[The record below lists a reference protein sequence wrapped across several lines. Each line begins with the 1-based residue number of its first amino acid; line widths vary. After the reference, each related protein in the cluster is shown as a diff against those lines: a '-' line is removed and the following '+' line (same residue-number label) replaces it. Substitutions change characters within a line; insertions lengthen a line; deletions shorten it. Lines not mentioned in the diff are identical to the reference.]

1 MACWHPTLPVL
12 AVATDEAVV
21 EYDAPSG
28 CRRFHLESSGSP
40 AQLQYSSDGNH
51 LILLTKVRLVLY
63 TINYTARQVV
73 APLSYKE
80 TFKCVCYF
88 DIATI

>member
-1 MACWHPTLPVL
+1 VL

-40 AQLQYSSDGNH
+40 AQLQYSPDGNH
-51 LILLTKVRLVLY
+51 LILLTKVRFVLY
-63 TINYTARQVV
+63 TINYTARQV
-73 APLSYKE
+73 APLSHLFSYGVYKE
-80 TFKCVCYF
+80 TYKCVCYF
-88 DIATI
+88 DIAIA